1 MQGEAGYM
9 NKPILVARADM
20 VQDLITIINQSG
32 VPMSMV
38 EPVLEKLLGE
48 VRAILQQQYIKE
60 KEEYENSLKKDDA
73 DNES

>member
-60 KEEYENSLKKDDA
+60 EYENSLKKDDA

>member
-1 MQGEAGYM
+1 M